1 MSFLLITKMYTR
13 TLDYKFT
20 TLTFYIVNR
29 SSVVLPLIAY
39 FNTYRDGKKDGLFS
53 CVKSPPRPEAA
64 RRGIAQPRV
73 RLSDHPWTTLE
84 SLGIKN

>member
-39 FNTYRDGKKDGLFS
+39 LHTYRDGKKTGFL
-53 CVKSPPRPEAA
+53 VA
-64 RRGIAQPRV
+64 
-73 RLSDHPWTTLE
+73 
-84 SLGIKN
+84 